1 VSPRWNRPSV
11 QFTYRAK
18 QDSHNEASGVIEAVD
33 LSSAIMHLKQSGFYP
48 LEVAALV
55 PSTRADAELDK
66 DRPLSRQ
73 YLALWARTVGQ
84 GLSAGLSLTQ
94 ALHLLAEQERG
105 RRLGTAARRLEEQVT
120 AGMTLADGME
130 GLGSCFS
137 PVAVCL
143 ARAGGAS
150 GALEEVLQAL
160 AEQVESESDLIGK
173 LLGALVYP
181 VFVLIVGVGTV
192 AVLLWVVV
200 PKLAVLFQETGQP
213 LPWATRMMIQSG
225 RIGFWAT
232 VSMLAAAP
240 IALWA
245 CGRASLRARLAAWGM
260 RMLSGLPLFGR
271 LIERAE
277 IARLSSTLSMLL
289 SHGLPLPEALRLA
302 AGTVVRPQ
310 LRNQIRQVYREVVE
324 GIGFS
329 SSMRRAG
336 IREGFLLTVVA
347 MGEAHGDLARSF
359 QQAADRYSSEV
370 DRSVKALSA
379 LIEPSLILLVGLLVG
394 AVVFSMLLPIFQI
407 NFAVG

>member
-1 VSPRWNRPSV
+1 M
-11 QFTYRAK
+11 QFSYRAK
-18 QDSHNEASGVIEAVD
+18 QDSRNEASGVIEAID
-33 LSSAIMHLKQSGFYP
+33 LSSAISHLKQSGLYP
-48 LEVAALV
+48 LEVVALAPSARAAGEQ
-55 PSTRADAELDK
+55 PDNG
-66 DRPLSRQ
+66 RPLSRQ
-73 YLALWARTVGQ
+73 DLALWARTVGQ

-94 ALHLLAEQERG
+94 ALHLLAEQEPA
-105 RRLGTAARRLEEQVT
+105 RRLGSVARKLEEEVT
-120 AGMTLADGME
+120 AGMSLADGM
-130 GLGSCFS
+130 GSLGSCFS
-137 PVAVCL
+137 PVAVSL
-143 ARAGGAS
+143 ARAGGAG

-181 VFVLIVGVGTV
+181 VFVLLVGAGTV

-213 LPWATRMMIQSG
+213 LPWATRVMIQSG
-225 RIGFWAT
+225 KVGFWGM

-240 IALWA
+240 VVVWA
-245 CGRASLRARLAAWGM
+245 IGKASLRVRLAAGGM
-260 RMLSGLPLFGR
+260 KVLSSLPLFGR
-271 LIERAE
+271 LIEQAE
-277 IARLSSTLSMLL
+277 IARLSSTLSLLL
-289 SHGLPLPEALRLA
+289 SHGLPLPESLRLA
-302 AGTVVRPQ
+302 AGTVARPQ
-310 LRNQIRQVYREVVE
+310 LRDQIRQVVREVME

-329 SSMRRAG
+329 ASLRRAG

-359 QQAADRYSSEV
+359 RQAADRYSSEV

-379 LIEPSLILLVGLLVG
+379 LIEPSMILVVGLLVG

>member
-1 VSPRWNRPSV
+1 M

-18 QDSHNEASGVIEAVD
+18 QDSRNEASGVIEALD
-33 LSSAIMHLKQSGFYP
+33 LPSAILHLKQSGLYP
-48 LEVAALV
+48 LEVVALS
-55 PSTRADAELDK
+55 PPAGRTAGDPGNGRL
-66 DRPLSRQ
+66 LSRQ
-73 YLALWARTVGQ
+73 DLALWARIVGQ

-94 ALHLLAEQERG
+94 ALHLLAEQEGG
-105 RRLGTAARRLEEQVT
+105 RRLGSVARTLEEQVT
-120 AGMTLADGME
+120 AGMNLADSME
-130 GLGSCFS
+130 GMGSCFPS
-137 PVAVCL
+137 VAVAL

-173 LLGALVYP
+173 LWGALVYP
-181 VFVLIVGVGTV
+181 LFVLLVGAGTV

-213 LPWATRMMIQSG
+213 LPWATRVMIQSG
-225 RIGFWAT
+225 KIGFWA
-232 VSMLAAAP
+232 MLSASAAAP
-240 IALWA
+240 AAFWA
-245 CGRASLRARLAAWGM
+245 FRKASLRARLAAWGM
-260 RMLSGLPLFGR
+260 GALSGLPLFGR
-271 LIERAE
+271 LIEQAE
-277 IARLSSTLSMLL
+277 IARLSSTLWLLL
-289 SHGLPLPEALRLA
+289 SHGLPLPESLRLA
-302 AGTVVRPQ
+302 AGTVARPR
-310 LRNQIRQVYREVVE
+310 LRDQIRRVHREVME

-329 SSMRRAG
+329 ASLRRAG
-336 IREGFLLTVVA
+336 IREGFLLTVLA

-359 QQAADRYSSEV
+359 RQAADRYFSEV